1 MLSQTSRLTRAAV
14 LVAIT
19 AVLGATRASG
29 AEVDFTYTGRAVFAE
44 PAGDTA
50 SAYTEHYALR
60 LRDGQPLSART
71 EYRERAGVLRAE
83 RTLEFGT
90 GPGAWRPNYRLID
103 RLTGYEEGAEPR
115 GVTAAASSAP
125 SRVTVRAFLREG
137 AGRPLREKTLQV
149 PAPVVIDG
157 GFVPF
162 VRAHWDTL
170 LTGSRVGFHFV
181 AVSRL
186 DWFALELF
194 HDAAASRAG
203 RVAFVA
209 RPRHAALRLIVP
221 ETRVWFDPATRRMVE
236 FRGRSNLH
244 TEDGGQDMVRI
255 VYTPARPVSQVA
267 AP

>member
-1 MLSQTSRLTRAAV
+1 MHSATLWALFGAVGAVYAAPSSV
-14 LVAIT
+14 
-19 AVLGATRASG
+19 ASG
-29 AEVDFTYTGRAVFAE
+29 EADFTYTGRGVLV
-44 PAGDTA
+44 GDTA
-50 SAYTEHYALR
+50 TAYIEHYALR
-60 LRDGQPLSART
+60 LRDGQPLRART

-83 RTLEFGT
+83 RTLDFGI
-90 GPGAWRPNYRLID
+90 GPAAWRPTYRLLD
-103 RLTGYEEGAEPR
+103 KQTGYEEGAEPR
-115 GVTAAASSAP
+115 SGVPSSSTSSSP
-125 SRVTVRAFLREG
+125 VTVRAYLR
-137 AGRPLREKTLQV
+137 AGTGKPLREKTLQV

-170 LTGSRVGFHFV
+170 LTGARVGFHFV

-194 HDAAASRAG
+194 HDAEASRAG

-221 ETRVWFDPATRRMVE
+221 ETRVWFDPVTRRMVE

-244 TEDGGQDMVRI
+244 DENGDQAMIRI
-255 VYTPARPVSQVA
+255 VYTPARPVSSVA
-267 AP
+267 TAP